1 MLAWARTPPGRAPM
15 SLKFFLPQDV
25 VDSWIA
31 ADRVELS
38 GEVMTFRTQQV
49 VLRLVPGYFFDRVSG
64 GSDEGHDLLGRA
76 KTKAA
81 VLALGAEVY
90 MNSMILGETAY
101 DVTLG
106 FIAKPLSP
114 ESTRRTVLAAFAE
127 AGL

>member
-1 MLAWARTPPGRAPM
+1 MLAWARTLPERAPM
-15 SLKFFLPQDV
+15 SLKIFLPQDV

-31 ADRVELS
+31 ADQVELS
-38 GEVMTFRTQQV
+38 GEIMTFRTQQV
-49 VLRLVPGYFFDRVSG
+49 ALRLVPGYCFDQVSG

-81 VLALGAEVY
+81 VSALGAEVY

-101 DVTLG
+101 EVTPG

-114 ESTRRTVLAAFAE
+114 ESTRHTVLAALAE